1 MSYCARFGFDQPA
14 RDALLATMELREDDR
29 ILAQRLQR
37 LVIAP
42 NVESIVDTFYARMLK
57 QAAFAAIMRE
67 AGVDLG
73 KLKRTHIA
81 YLLTLGVNF
90 RAAEYFERRLRV
102 GLTHAWAGVPLG
114 LTQAGYRLI
123 EQLLVQHIPAD
134 QIDPGSRDALIA
146 FIIKIIALDFALTIE
161 SYHGAQV
168 QTLEHS
174 VQTLRRQG
182 GRLYRQATIDLLTGT
197 ATRRHIL
204 RILKQALRHS
214 QQSQTPL
221 SVIMVDVDFFKDVN
235 DRRGHTVGDQALRG
249 ISARIRGAVRDR
261 DRLGRYGGEEFLA
274 VLPDTPSIIACE
286 VAERMRERVAMSP
299 IHCHGTNLKMT
310 VSLGVAQS
318 SGQEAAESLIER
330 ADGALYRAKKTGRN
344 RAVLEQAG
352 HYLPA
357 QAKAGGVGAKSV
369 PPMQLPGSSGRAAK
383 HRHLS

>member
-14 RDALLATMELREDDR
+14 REALLATMELREEDR
-29 ILAQRLQR
+29 VPARLLQR

-42 NVESIVDTFYARMLK
+42 NVDSIVDAFYARMLE
-57 QAAFAAIMRE
+57 QPAFAAIMRE
-67 AGVDLG
+67 GGVDLG
-73 KLKRTHIA
+73 KLKRTQIA

-114 LTQAGYRLI
+114 LAQAGYRLI

-134 QIDPGSRDALIA
+134 HIDPRSRDKLIA
-146 FIIKIIALDFALTIE
+146 FVIKIIALDFALTIE

-174 VQTLRRQG
+174 VQTLRRKG

-214 QQSQTPL
+214 QYRQTPL

-235 DRRGHTVGDQALRG
+235 DRCGHTVGDQALRG
-249 ISARIRGAVRDR
+249 IAARIRGAVRDR
-261 DRLGRYGGEEFLA
+261 DQFGRYGGEEFLA
-274 VLPDTPSIIACE
+274 VLPDTPSTIACE
-286 VAERMRERVAMSP
+286 VAERMRGRVAMSP
-299 IHCHGTNLKMT
+299 IHCQGTNLKMT
-310 VSLGVAQS
+310 ISLGVAQS
-318 SGQEAAESLIER
+318 SGKEPVESLIER
-330 ADGALYRAKKTGRN
+330 ADGALYRAKKAGRN
-344 RAVLEQAG
+344 RAVLEQEG
-352 HYLPA
+352 HYLSA
-357 QAKAGGVGAKSV
+357 QGKASGVGTKSV
-369 PPMQLPGSSGRAAK
+369 PRMERPGSSGRVAK